1 MWKEHKK
8 RDLNKMKLDM
18 VEVNTTS
25 KSCLI
30 GISHPIKAETLVLLK
45 EVTKVLSSGY
55 KERDTFSPQN

>member
-1 MWKEHKK
+1 
-8 RDLNKMKLDM
+8 MKLDM